1 MYCNN
6 CGNFGHLYRNCKLP
20 VLSYGIL
27 TFRNDLD
34 ISKLLMIQRKD
45 SLCYIEFI
53 RGKYTIE
60 NLDYVKVLLSNCSK
74 DELQNLKT
82 MNFDE
87 LWIDLWTQ
95 KETLN
100 ERTKREYSKSKD
112 SFNLLVSRHN
122 LYDMIEQT
130 NSIYD
135 NPEWE
140 FPKGRRNNHEYN
152 KDCAIREFQEET
164 GISDKDIDLIQNIS
178 PVIEEY
184 YGTNNVKYRHVY
196 YISEYNG
203 QQEEHTVDKECYEQ
217 YSEIKDIQWLTKEEC
232 LTNIRKSNHTKHK
245 IINNIFDFIEHYKN
259 DFILINK

>member
-34 ISKLLMIQRKD
+34 ESKLLMIQRKD

-60 NLDYVKVLLSNCSK
+60 NLEYVKVLLSNCSK
-74 DELQNLKT
+74 DELHKLKT
-82 MNFDE
+82 MDFDA
-87 LWIDLWTQ
+87 LWIDLWTK

-100 ERTKREYSKSKD
+100 ERTKKEYSKSKD
-112 SFNLLVSRHN
+112 TFSVLINEHN
-122 LYDMIEQT
+122 LYDMIDATAT
-130 NSIYD
+130 NYE

-140 FPKGRRNNHEYN
+140 FPKGRRNNQEYN
-152 KDCAIREFQEET
+152 KDCAIREFKEET
-164 GISDKDIDLIQNIS
+164 GVSYTDINLIQNIS

-184 YGTNNVKYRHVY
+184 YGTNGVRYRHVY
-196 YISEYNG
+196 YISEYIG
-203 QQEEHTVDKECYEQ
+203 SKQDHTVDDQCYEQ
-217 YSEIKDIQWLTKEEC
+217 YSEIKDIQWLTKKEC
-232 LTNIRKSNHTKHK
+232 LQKIREKNQTKCK
-245 IINNIFDFIEHYKN
+245 IIENIFEFIENYKN